1 MKQLKFNIPYHFLIP
16 LKDIHLQVPTISF
29 LVRFNTTS
37 EWYWWHTSKYKKGYH
52 LKCVL
57 YWAICHF
64 FSRPTPS
71 YCSRLNCIGWT
82 KARACQELFLFWICQ
97 TIMNW
102 LFWKS
107 APFFKL
113 KIICYAIWT
122 MHCVISGYLNTYSV

>member
-1 MKQLKFNIPYHFLIP
+1 MFQSCLSYETTQIQHTLSFLDSIKRYSFTRACQL
-16 LKDIHLQVPTISF
+16 PTISF

-82 KARACQELFLFWICQ
+82 KARACQERFLFWICQ

-107 APFFKL
+107 APF
-113 KIICYAIWT
+113 
-122 MHCVISGYLNTYSV
+122 LNSRLSVMLFELCTV